1 MRRYQKGGYLVL
13 AVVFWLGACAPVI
26 EPKPTAEAEAARR
39 SWTAEELMQNL
50 ARRGEQFR
58 SLRALAAVSY
68 QGPDGKGSFEEA
80 VLIER
85 PARLRLE
92 TLSALGALLVITA
105 DGKEVAGLYPREGL
119 FFRGESTKNNLR
131 LYTRIPLELS
141 EITAVLMGLPPGVGE
156 AGWEFQDGMAQRALA
171 GGGKEIVMF
180 DSALGIPSRWQR
192 LGAGG
197 TIEIGGSFADFST
210 ASSHPFPLRISLQAS
225 ADNMRVDLRYR
236 DPELNVEI
244 SPAVFAQQKPAYAK
258 EVPMESLSR

>member
-1 MRRYQKGGYLVL
+1 MRRYQKSGYLVF
-13 AVVFWLGACAPVI
+13 AVVFWVGACTPVI
-26 EPKPTAEAEAARR
+26 EPKPAGEAEPAKR

-58 SLRALAAVSY
+58 SLRSLAAVSY

-80 VLIER
+80 VLVER

-92 TLSALGALLVITA
+92 TLSALGAVLVITA
-105 DGKEVAGLYPREGL
+105 DGKDVAGLYPREGL

-131 LYTRIPLELS
+131 HYTRIPLELS
-141 EITAVLMGLPPGVGE
+141 EITAVLVGLPPGVAE

-180 DSALGIPSRWQR
+180 DSALGIPNKWQR
-192 LGAGG
+192 VGAGG
-197 TIEIGGSFADFST
+197 TIEIGGSFADFSN
-210 ASSHPFPLRISLQAS
+210 ASALPFPLRISLQAS

-236 DPELNVEI
+236 DPELNVEL
-244 SPAVFAQQKPAYAK
+244 PPGVFAQQKPAYAK
-258 EVPMESLSR
+258 EVPMESLPQ